1 MADTSIGNIYST
13 KIPGYEDAA
22 DIQAALRTYH
32 YGSSTYDETNSNT
45 SAIVNPSIAYHL
57 KDLQDQVN
65 TLDELGTG
73 SIVSNTQPTGNVLVE
88 GLLWLDIDSQ
98 PTNTIAF
105 PSAVYTTTAPSSPT
119 DGTLWV
125 EKGSSPLTMY
135 VWNGTTEEWD
145 EIGA

>member
-1 MADTSIGNIYST
+1 MADTSIGNVYPT
-13 KIPGYEDAA
+13 NIPGYEDAA

-32 YGSSTYDETNSNT
+32 YGSSSYDSTNSNT
-45 SAIVNPSIAYHL
+45 AAIVNPSIAYHF
-57 KDLQDQVN
+57 KDIQNQIDDIN
-65 TLDELGTG
+65 ALGTG
-73 SIVSNTQPTGNVLVE
+73 SIVSNTQPTVLEE

-98 PTNTIAF
+98 PSSGAQY
-105 PSAVYTTTAPSSPT
+105 PGAVYTTTAPSSPT

-135 VWNGTTEEWD
+135 IWNSTTSNWD

>member
-45 SAIVNPSIAYHL
+45 AALVNPSVAYHL
-57 KDLQDQVN
+57 KDIQDQIDNVVA
-65 TLDELGTG
+65 LGTG
-73 SIVSNTQPTGNVLVE
+73 SVVSNTQPTTVQE

-98 PTNTIAF
+98 PTNTASY
-105 PSAVYTTTAPSSPT
+105 PSAVYTTSAPASPT

-135 VWNGTTEEWD
+135 IYNATTDNWD

>member
-1 MADTSIGNIYST
+1 MADTSIGNVYST

-32 YGSSTYDETNSNT
+32 YGSSTYDETNANT
-45 SAIVNPSIAYHL
+45 EALVNPSIAYHL
-57 KDLQDQVN
+57 KDIQDQIDDI
-65 TLDELGTG
+65 TALGTG
-73 SIVSNTQPTGNVLVE
+73 SIVSNTQPTVVEE

-98 PTNTIAF
+98 ATSGATYPG
-105 PSAVYTTTAPSSPT
+105 AVYTTTAPASPN

-135 VWNGTTEEWD
+135 IWNGTTEEWD